1 MLLLSWL
8 ELHHFKYVNHLSL
21 ALVLNTERLLKT
33 KNFQVIVNRKEKKRK
48 ERILWATQIR
58 LKKFSLASKF
68 KKIVSL
74 HQTTS
79 KSRWESMSQ
88 AIYSSNQRI
97 PHLDSCQL
105 MLN

>member
-8 ELHHFKYVNHLSL
+8 ELHHSNYVHHLSL

-48 ERILWATQIR
+48 NTLSDPSTSQ
-58 LKKFSLASKF
+58 KKFSLASKF

-74 HQTTS
+74 QQTTS

-88 AIYSSNQRI
+88 AI
-97 PHLDSCQL
+97 
-105 MLN
+105 

>member
-48 ERILWATQIR
+48 N
-58 LKKFSLASKF
+58 
-68 KKIVSL
+68 IVSDANTSQKNSPW
-74 HQTTS
+74 HQNLRKLSAFS
-79 KSRWESMSQ
+79 KRLQ
-88 AIYSSNQRI
+88 KAGGNQWAKRFNQVI
-97 PHLDSCQL
+97 SEFPTWTVV
-105 MLN
+105 N